1 MQRTSH
7 LALGLGAVLI
17 VAGGGALQ
25 SCGGSGGGGSGVG
38 GGGTP
43 PPPPAQTAL
52 PMALAP
58 GQLGL
63 SGNLDGA
70 TGTTRVAPKQFVV
83 WGGEV
88 ADGYTWTFTPGEVQP
103 LSVSL
108 NPQTGVIGGGGS
120 LQPGTHT
127 VFVTVSDLKGTQRS
141 FQAPINVSMCNSQ
154 TGPVCGLPVF
164 QGVSAAVVALLDA
177 DESFEYAA
185 SLLAEG
191 GTPPYSWS
199 VASGNLPPGMVLSAS
214 RGVVRGKPLAGS
226 ANQTYTF
233 TVQIQDSAGNTAIG
247 TNRYSIRV
255 VP

>member
-1 MQRTSH
+1 MKLRWSIV
-7 LALGLGAVLI
+7 LGLVALVGAPAVW
-17 VAGGGALQ
+17 VQG
-25 SCGGSGGGGSGVG
+25 CGGSGGGSGG
-38 GGGTP
+38 GGGTTP
-43 PPPPAQTAL
+43 PPAAQTAL

-103 LSVSL
+103 LSVTL
-108 NPQTGVIGGGGS
+108 NPQTGVIAGGGS

-127 VFVTVSDLKGTQRS
+127 VFVTVSDLRGTQRS
-141 FQAPINVSMCNSQ
+141 FQAPINVAMCNSQ

-164 QGVSAAVVALLDA
+164 QGASAPGGVALLDA

-191 GTPPYSWS
+191 GTPPYTWS
-199 VASGNLPPGMVLSAS
+199 LAPGSQLPPGLVLSSS

-226 ANQTYTF
+226 AGQTYTF
-233 TVQIQDSAGNTAIG
+233 TVVITDTTGTTAAG
-247 TNRYSIRV
+247 TNRYSITV

>member
-1 MQRTSH
+1 MQRTSN
-7 LALGLGAVLI
+7 LALGLGAALI

-25 SCGGSGGGGSGVG
+25 SCGGSGGSGSSGGGSV
-38 GGGTP
+38 TP
-43 PPPPAQTAL
+43 PPTTQTAL

-103 LSVSL
+103 LSVTL
-108 NPQTGVIGGGGS
+108 NPQTGVIAGGGS

-127 VFVTVSDLKGTQRS
+127 VFVTVSDLRGTQRS
-141 FQAPINVSMCNSQ
+141 FQAPINVAMCNSQ
-154 TGPVCGLPVF
+154 TGPVCGLPVL
-164 QGVSAAVVALLDA
+164 QGVSASVVALLDA

-185 SLLAEG
+185 SLLVEG
-191 GTPPYSWS
+191 GTPPYTWS
-199 VASGNLPPGMVLSAS
+199 VASGSLPPGMVLSAS

-233 TVQIQDSAGNTAIG
+233 TVQIQDSAGATAAG